1 MSIQDV
7 KKFLKRY
14 RFLII
19 FLAITAGAVLLIWR
33 YALVTPPYVP
43 KEFLEAQYQ
52 GAKIAESI
60 VVQAAASNQHLEAI
74 ARYDR
79 AGDFQ
84 EALKI
89 IGENSV
95 INKELGQKAIE
106 LSKYLEQMTLVL
118 VNIKPPK
125 ARSLAQE
132 AIVYEIGLIQHL
144 INYNDLWNKLLEALR
159 EKFEKSLNGHSFLSV
174 DSVKIEELIQ
184 NINQEVETIN
194 DINQKFSKT
203 MSEFKRLTS

>member
-7 KKFLKRY
+7 RKFLKRY

-33 YALVTPPYVP
+33 YALVIPPYVP

-60 VVQAAASNQHLEAI
+60 VAQAAASNQHLEAI

-144 INYNDLWNKLLEALR
+144 INYNDLWEKLLEALR
-159 EKFEKSLNGHSFLSV
+159 IKFEKSLNNSFPQNNNGV
-174 DSVKIEELIQ
+174 GELIQ
-184 NINQEVETIN
+184 NINKEVETIN
-194 DINQKFSKT
+194 DLNQKFSRT